1 MISLQITSN
10 NLWKICAMS
19 FSQKLIEQKFESLN
33 DLGHERPA
41 TLVTEATIIIVT
53 LVIALLVFLNNS
65 SAFRNWIAA

>member
-1 MISLQITSN
+1 
-10 NLWKICAMS
+10 MS
-19 FSQKLIEQKFESLN
+19 FSQKLIEQKFESLS